1 VGSPTPIHP
10 RRLGDRLDAAV
21 RLGATARPTTQLA
34 GISEPDESLLAA
46 GVALNF
52 EYHQGGRFVPGTLA
66 SAVSELR
73 KTTNVL
79 VACTN
84 RRLIMISTGV
94 AGGVRE
100 HVSIPYEG
108 LRLLNRPG
116 CGGVEPLRGRGRVG
130 ERRLRR
136 TSLPTGLVSAPSAAA
151 SNRVEA
157 RLALAPPTPPGMRV
171 RTVDREGLVGIEQ
184 LLRCNRV
191 YASVGDRGGTMK
203 SRGGGIMVP
212 VPHQASEP
220 GCDPR
225 GAAFAGAL

>member
-1 VGSPTPIHP
+1 VTITPEEIEREKKTLP
-10 RRLGDRLDAAV
+10 FGWGRYRKAYD
-21 RLGATARPTTQLA
+21 QLA

-46 GVALNF
+46 GVALNP

-108 LRLLNRPG
+108 MEI
-116 CGGVEPLRGRGRVG
+116 VERARRYFVIAVPEGRVKIRG
-130 ERRLRR
+130 MAK
-136 TSLPTGLVSAPSAAA
+136 PQQP
-151 SNRVEA
+151 RVLEV
-157 RLALAPPTPPGMRV
+157 LEGRV
-171 RTVDREGLVGIEQ
+171 RPAETES
-184 LLRCNRV
+184 
-191 YASVGDRGGTMK
+191 A
-203 SRGGGIMVP
+203 
-212 VPHQASEP
+212 
-220 GCDPR
+220 
-225 GAAFAGAL
+225 